1 MKLTQAMIRPLALG
15 MEFLGSGGGGS
26 AAYQSLLLDITLQ
39 ETKHPIHITPPKD
52 IAPDAFILPVA
63 YIGAPIVTL
72 EQLQDGSAFV
82 TLIEKAKKIYGKRPD
97 YLLSAE
103 IGGSNGLTALIGSGI
118 TGIPVIDAD
127 LLGRAFPCLQMAS
140 THLAGIPIAPAI
152 ICDAQGNSTSIHSN
166 QATTV
171 ENIARHISISFGCS
185 GLMSLYPLFGKDV
198 PKGVIAN
205 SMTHA
210 YKLGSLILSAQK
222 SADPIASLKQRMPNM
237 TIIGQGSTTDIDV
250 QVVDGF
256 TQGTIEVTTPSK
268 SIYKILYQNEYLQVN
283 SESKAA
289 CATTPDI
296 ITLLDN
302 SNAKPILSDEVQFGM
317 RVTIVSMPAPDCW
330 YTPQGLELVGPQA
343 FLKTLL

>member
-1 MKLTQAMIRPLALG
+1 MKLTQGMIRPLALG

-26 AAYQSLLLDITLQ
+26 ATYQSLLLNATLQ
-39 ETKHPIHITPPKD
+39 ETKHPIYITPPKD

-72 EQLQDGSAFV
+72 EQLQDGSAFI
-82 TLIEKAKKIYGKRPD
+82 TLIEQAEKIYGKKPD

-103 IGGSNGLTALIGSGI
+103 IGGSNGLTALIGSCI
-118 TGIPVIDAD
+118 TGIPVVDAD

-140 THLAGIPIAPAI
+140 AHLAGLPIAPTI

-171 ENIARHISISFGCS
+171 ENIARHISISFGS
-185 GLMSLYPLFGKDV
+185 NGLMSMYPLLGKDV

-205 SMTHA
+205 SITHA
-210 YKLGSLILSAQK
+210 YALGSIILLAQK
-222 SADPIASLKQRMPNM
+222 SADPIASLKRRMPNM

-256 TQGTIEVTTPSK
+256 TQGTIVVTTPSK
-268 SIYKILYQNEYLQVN
+268 DIYKIMYQNEYLQVLN
-283 SESKAA
+283 GSETA

-296 ITLLDN
+296 ITLLDS
-302 SNAKPILSDEVQFGM
+302 SNATPILSDEVQFGM
-317 RVTIVSMPAPDCW
+317 QVTIVSMPAPDCW
-330 YTPQGLELVGPQA
+330 YTPQGLALVGPQT
-343 FLKTLL
+343 FLKTLR